1 MEIYRD
7 LSVIEH
13 SPNAV
18 VTIGMFDGVH
28 LGHQALIEK
37 VQKKA
42 SQINGLSTIIT
53 FSPHPQLILY
63 PEQTQNISLI
73 TSDEE
78 KIAVMENL
86 GIDRLI
92 ILNFTDVFARLSARE
107 FIEKILV
114 QQIGFKVIIIGHDHH
129 FGKGRSG
136 DVGLLKELAAQYD
149 FQIELA
155 DVIRVDAEIVSSTA
169 LRQLIRA
176 GDVSRAKQFLGRNY
190 TLTGEVV
197 SGEKRGR
204 LLNFPTANLVPT
216 NPQKLVPR
224 DGIYAVKVKVGF
236 EQYLGAL
243 NTGVKPTFSSL
254 SRTIEVFMLD
264 FKGDLYGQLL
274 EVEFLIFM
282 RDEIKFPD
290 SAQLIQQMQKDVN
303 YVRQNFANELKRK
316 N

>member
-149 FQIELA
+149 FQIELT

>member
-13 SPNAV
+13 NPNAV
-18 VTIGMFDGVH
+18 ITVGMFDGVH
-28 LGHQALIEK
+28 RGHQALIEK

-63 PEQTQNISLI
+63 PEQTRNIWLV

-78 KIAVMENL
+78 KIAIMENL

-92 ILNFTDVFARLSARE
+92 ILKFTNTFAQLSARA

-114 QQIGFKVIIIGHDHH
+114 EKIGFKVIVIGHDHH
-129 FGKGRSG
+129 FGKSRTG
-136 DVGLLKELAAQYD
+136 DVELLRQLSIQYD

-155 DVIRVDAEIVSSTA
+155 DVIRIDEEIVSSTC

-176 GDVSRAKQFLGRNY
+176 GNVSRVKQFLGRNY
-190 TLTGEVV
+190 TFKGEVV

-204 LLNFPTANLVPT
+204 VMNFPTANLVPI
-216 NPQKLVPR
+216 NPQKLIPK
-224 DGIYAVKVKVGF
+224 DGIYAVTVKVGS
-236 EQYLGAL
+236 EKYLGAL
-243 NTGVKPTFSSL
+243 NTGIRPTFPGA
-254 SRTIEVFMLD
+254 SRSIEVNLLNFS
-264 FKGDLYGQLL
+264 GDLYGRIL
-274 EVEFLIFM
+274 EVEFLAFI
-282 RDEIKFPD
+282 REELKFQD
-290 SAQLIQQMQKDVN
+290 MAQLVAQMQKDVN
-303 YVRQNFANELKRK
+303 YVRQNFAQVIN